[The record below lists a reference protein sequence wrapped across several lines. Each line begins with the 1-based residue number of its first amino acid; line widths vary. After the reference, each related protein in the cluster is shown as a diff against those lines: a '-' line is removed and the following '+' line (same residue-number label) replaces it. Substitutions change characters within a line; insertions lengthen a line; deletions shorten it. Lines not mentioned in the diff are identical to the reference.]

1 MVCAQEGPTNQPTT
15 HEVLTNET
23 ITNNTNNASQTEE
36 IIQLAVLALLG
47 AITLGSIAAVENGWE
62 ASGFSTNTQV
72 QNVL

>member
-1 MVCAQEGPTNQPTT
+1 MT
-15 HEVLTNET
+15 T

-36 IIQLAVLALLG
+36 IITGLAVLALLG
-47 AITLGSIAAVENGWE
+47 AITLGSIAAVENRWE